1 MPVFRVPKRVHIR
14 RMKIGLV
21 LAVVAVAAWFSIDV
35 VAADVFGRRVHVVA
49 PGEVVRSGKLRP
61 AALKKLIEEQSIRTI
76 VDLGAFE
83 EGSGEDRL
91 QQRVADAMGVTRYRF
106 QLYGDT
112 NGNPNHYANA
122 LRIMRDPAM
131 QPVLVHCGAGTE
143 RTGMCILYYRHL
155 EEGMSFEDGYT
166 EAQAVG
172 HSSDRNPIFQQNL
185 DAFGQAVIDA
195 VLNGGDVE
203 GFEPVPEPVPVGGDE

>member
-1 MPVFRVPKRVHIR
+1 MQV
-14 RMKIGLV
+14 GLV
-21 LAVVAVAAWFSIDV
+21 LAVVAVGVWFSIDV

-61 AALKKLIEEQSIRTI
+61 AALKSLIEEQGIRTI

-112 NGNPNHYANA
+112 NGNPNHYVNA
-122 LRIMRDPAM
+122 IRIMRDPEM
-131 QPVLVHCGAGTE
+131 QPVLLHCGAGTE

-155 EEGMSFEDGYT
+155 EEGLSFEDGYLD
-166 EAQAVG
+166 AQSVG
-172 HSSDRNPIFQQNL
+172 HSPDRNPVFQQNL

-195 VLNGGDVE
+195 VRNGTDVE
-203 GFEPVPEPVPVGGDE
+203 GFEPVPEPRPVRSDGGDE